1 MTKEGN
7 IGLVIKEEL
16 VEEKTDLNE
25 KDPASCWRGT
35 SQAEETSSVKAP
47 RQDCPRPVEEQPWAA
62 GMALRDCDMG

>member
-1 MTKEGN
+1 MWRKRP
-7 IGLVIKEEL
+7 
-16 VEEKTDLNE
+16 DLNE